1 MATTTLP
8 DTRRRR
14 RAMPAGRALGV
25 GLICFGAWLLLD
37 ARNLE
42 RSARAGAL
50 GPRRTLALALLSP
63 LRRVSALVSLDRASI
78 LIDEALGRSIKGPVA
93 GGGSVVAIT
102 PPVTTTL
109 PAASASPSANVT
121 VPVSVPTPPIQPLP
135 PLRQPTAQ
143 DPLRVLIVGDSIAKD
158 FGESL
163 LEQLGATGVVNPIL
177 DARPATGLS
186 RPDYFDWQA
195 QLASDL
201 ARDRPEVVV
210 AMFGGND
217 AQPFL
222 LTGHPVH
229 FNTPEWTAAYGA
241 RIAQFVGQAAG
252 GGRRVLWVGM
262 PVMSSAT
269 FSASMQVLN
278 QIDRTQMNSV
288 VGQAGGFFD
297 SWPLFVDASG
307 HYSAYLADATGRLQQ
322 VRQSDGIHLSRAG
335 ADRLATAVVAD
346 LQSRFGRP
354 FH

>member
-1 MATTTLP
+1 
-8 DTRRRR
+8 
-14 RAMPAGRALGV
+14 MPAGRALGV
-25 GLICFGAWLLLD
+25 GLICFSAWLLLD

-42 RSARAGAL
+42 RSAGAGAL
-50 GPRRTLALALLSP
+50 GPRRTLALALLHP
-63 LRRVSALVSLDRASI
+63 LRRVSALISVDRASI
-78 LIDEALGRSIKGPVA
+78 LIDEALGRTVKGPVA
-93 GGGSVVAIT
+93 GGGSVVATT
-102 PPVTTTL
+102 PPVPTTR
-109 PAASASPSANVT
+109 PAATPVTVT
-121 VPVSVPTPPIQPLP
+121 VPVPVATSLP
-135 PLRQPTAQ
+135 QALAPLRPPTAQ

-158 FGESL
+158 FGERL
-163 LEQLGATGVVNPIL
+163 LEQLGATGVVNPTL

-222 LTGHPVH
+222 VNGHPVH
-229 FNTPEWTAAYGA
+229 FNTPEWIAAYSA
-241 RIAQFVGQAAG
+241 RIAQFVGQAVG

-262 PVMSSAT
+262 PIMSSAT

-278 QIDRTQMNSV
+278 QIDRTQVNTV
-288 VGQAGGFFD
+288 AGQAGGFFD
-297 SWPLFVDASG
+297 SWPLFVDSSG
-307 HYSAYLADATGRLQQ
+307 HYSAFLADATGRLQQ
-322 VRQSDGIHLSRAG
+322 VRQSDGIHLSRTG